1 MDCSNVTVCKGE
13 NNFIDISSGNMDEKC
28 KKAKAILKRD
38 TSCQDSLVFFDLVD
52 IEKLIKTKATTLNK
66 MIENDCFPVEERNY
80 IRQERR
86 RYINRISAKES
97 RIRMKTEMN
106 ELGDD
111 LGDLM
116 KIRQSLRA
124 EKHLL
129 QKEIH
134 DIAAKLI
141 NHE

>member
-1 MDCSNVTVCKGE
+1 M
-13 NNFIDISSGNMDEKC
+13 DISAEKMEEKC
-28 KKAKAILKRD
+28 QKAREILKKD
-38 TSCQDSLVFFDLVD
+38 SSCQDPQVFFDLVD
-52 IEKLIKTKATTLNK
+52 IEKLINIKATTLNK
-66 MIENDCFPVEERNY
+66 MIENDCFPVEERMY

-97 RIRMKTEMN
+97 RVRMKTEMN
-106 ELGDD
+106 ELEDGLD
-111 LGDLM
+111 GLM
-116 KIRQSLRA
+116 KVRQSLRA

>member
-1 MDCSNVTVCKGE
+1 MESSSVTVCKGTY
-13 NNFIDISSGNMDEKC
+13 NSIDLSLGKMEGKC
-28 KKAKAILKRD
+28 NKARAILKTD
-38 TSCQDSLVFFDLVD
+38 SSCQNSQVFFDLVD
-52 IEKLIKTKATTLNK
+52 IEKLTNTKATTLNK

-97 RIRMKTEMN
+97 RERMKTEMN
-106 ELGDD
+106 ELEDG

>member
-1 MDCSNVTVCKGE
+1 MESSAITVCKGRH
-13 NNFIDISSGNMDEKC
+13 NYMDISAEKMEEKC
-28 KKAKAILKRD
+28 QKAREILKKD
-38 TSCQDSLVFFDLVD
+38 SSCQDPQVFFDLVD
-52 IEKLIKTKATTLNK
+52 IEKLINIKATTLNK
-66 MIENDCFPVEERNY
+66 MIENDCFPVEERMY

-97 RIRMKTEMN
+97 RVRMKTEMN
-106 ELGDD
+106 ELEDGLD
-111 LGDLM
+111 GLM
-116 KIRQSLRA
+116 KVRQSLRA